1 MERWDNYALQVQQA
15 KRYFLK
21 YDQQALIRKCSLKWD
36 ETYMYLSLF
45 GVLYRLNR
53 ENGDLERREG
63 EAWKDGNSH
72 AEVMTLLD
80 LICDSRENRFVT
92 GRWRSM
98 ESFGLMFH
106 QNLLQDKKDPWAE
119 RFDRDPEGFRNA
131 CENLGGTPIPGGD
144 LSFAIPI
151 FEKLCVGI
159 QFWHGDEEFHPR
171 LRYLWDEN
179 ALMYL
184 KYETMYYAVSL
195 LLRRIGE
202 EMD

>member
-72 AEVMTLLD
+72 AEVMTVLD
-80 LICDSRENRFVT
+80 LLCDSREDRCAA

-106 QNLLQDKKDPWAE
+106 QNLLQKK
-119 RFDRDPEGFRNA
+119 RDPQAEWIDREPEKFRRA
-131 CENLGGTPIPGGD
+131 CESLGGRPEPGADIGYSLPVFED
-144 LSFAIPI
+144 LRIC
-151 FEKLCVGI
+151 LR
-159 QFWHGDEEFHPR
+159 FWHGDEEFYPQ
-171 LRYLWDEN
+171 LRYFWDEN
-179 ALMYL
+179 ARMYL
-184 KYETMYYAVSL
+184 KYETMFFAVGL
-195 LLRRIGE
+195 LLQHLKNAP
-202 EMD
+202 